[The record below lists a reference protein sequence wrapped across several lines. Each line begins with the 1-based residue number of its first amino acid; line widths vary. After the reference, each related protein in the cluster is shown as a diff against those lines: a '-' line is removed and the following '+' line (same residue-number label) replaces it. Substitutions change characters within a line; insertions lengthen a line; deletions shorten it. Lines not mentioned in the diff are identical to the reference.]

1 MPDVVTVSS
10 RPLGKSGLI
19 EPRLAGVGPFPQ
31 DPRAEHGFDNR
42 ADHLSL
48 SPFLLESFFKLSRR
62 IVQSQNFGP
71 RTVGIWNTFFLPP
84 TDSDLKAN
92 KAVVPLR
99 LEPFIK
105 RAFRRPA
112 PKSLVERYTNY
123 VHAQLD
129 AGMEF
134 SDAMKEVVSAVLSSP
149 KFLYLYDQ
157 PATSK

>member
-1 MPDVVTVSS
+1 MISAI
-10 RPLGKSGLI
+10 I
-19 EPRLAGVGPFPQ
+19 ESML
-31 DPRAEHGFDNR
+31 
-42 ADHLSL
+42 
-48 SPFLLESFFKLSRR
+48 
-62 IVQSQNFGP
+62 GP
-71 RTVGIWNTFFLPP
+71 RTVGIWNTFFLSP

-112 PKSLVERYTNY
+112 PKALVERYTNY

-157 PATSK
+157 PATSKEPEPLDGYDLASRLSFLFWGSIPDDELLRLAGEGSLGKPDCFVYR